1 MIIIKIIIIFAFALI
16 GNNSFGQTD
25 STLVEKRAQKLDS
38 LKAQNAKHGN
48 LVAYLYELEQI
59 SGIDNIE
66 HTDSISGY
74 SLVIPLWWKIRETP
88 NTSLFGGTF
97 PAIDEIENAFRL
109 CREVGINTVAYFM
122 IGTPVERTRQ
132 DVLDTI
138 EYSIRLKP
146 DFVMYNIL
154 TPFPG
159 TTLYDEGVRDG
170 VLNLDPWT
178 DFMKNPTE
186 EFKAQVW
193 DEHFTRDELRD
204 LLHYAY
210 RRFYWRPR
218 FVARNVFQIRNIA
231 DLKRK
236 ATAGLRLLVS

>member
-1 MIIIKIIIIFAFALI
+1 MKQTLRIIIIFAFALI

-97 PAIDEIENAFRL
+97 PAIDEIENALIFKAFNKS
-109 CREVGINTVAYFM
+109 EYDNIKDFENWV
-122 IGTPVERTRQ
+122 IGEYKLGDTPKWSNSHK
-132 DVLDTI
+132 VL
-138 EYSIRLKP
+138 LKKE
-146 DFVMYNIL
+146 L
-154 TPFPG
+154 
-159 TTLYDEGVRDG
+159 
-170 VLNLDPWT
+170 
-178 DFMKNPTE
+178 E
-186 EFKAQVW
+186 EFNEIGKSYKVQLMWGTKLYHCCYIIVETSNTYLW
-193 DEHFTRDELRD
+193 IDFTATRETYD
-204 LLHYAY
+204 LNFAK
-210 RRFYWRPR
+210 
-218 FVARNVFQIRNIA
+218 
-231 DLKRK
+231 LKDIMSK
-236 ATAGLRLLVS
+236 YKRL